1 MSSLTNT
8 FGAAMSSLALTLPIT
23 SVVSVRNTKLGRSFS
38 YGGRNWSGLTLS
50 EKSKSRRGYGLCCK
64 AELSELAPAVSATY
78 GALLLGGG
86 LFAYSKSGS
95 KGSLFGGLTGSV
107 LMASAYFLTKSPET
121 RVLGDTVGL
130 GAAFLFSSVFGYRLV
145 STQKPVPAGPLL
157 LLSVGMLTFFVMA
170 YMHDSLPAIPVAD
183 PLPLP

>member
-1 MSSLTNT
+1 
-8 FGAAMSSLALTLPIT
+8 MSSLALTLPVT
-23 SVVSVRNTKLGRSFS
+23 SVVSVRNTKLGRSFCN
-38 YGGRNWSGLTLS
+38 GGRNWSGLIKLS

-64 AELSELAPAVSATY
+64 AELSELAPAASAAY
-78 GALLLGGG
+78 GVLLLGGG

-121 RVLGDTVGL
+121 RVLGDTIGL
-130 GAAFLFSSVFGYRLV
+130 GSAFLFASIFGFRLASSR
-145 STQKPVPAGPLL
+145 KPVPALPLL
-157 LLSVGMLTFFVMA
+157 LLSSGMLSFFVMA
-170 YMHDSLPAIPVAD
+170 YMHDSLPAIPVPE